1 MGTFLPFRTYNTDN
15 QLIIHSRLVTTWTMP
30 QNQKSLEG
38 LGTEYSCSPLTS
50 PISRGIIHPGLFL
63 CLPPPSTSAS
73 LLHKQ
78 ASKSSNN
85 KALESIKSMP
95 PPSTTLWTRYGKSRL
110 RFSVS
115 LAQTGSFVSALLP
128 DSLPMAS
135 SQESNS
141 HKFSK
146 KNHMVLWHYR
156 EISEDTLMLVHK
168 VVRLIR
174 NRHVFLLRLCQNI
187 KPWFFEARGIYSR
200 RWSRE
205 VIFKERKG

>member
-1 MGTFLPFRTYNTDN
+1 MV
-15 QLIIHSRLVTTWTMP
+15 VTISMTL
-30 QNQKSLEG
+30 QNQKFSEG
-38 LGTEYSCSPLTS
+38 LETKSSIGRRPL
-50 PISRGIIHPGLFL
+50 PNLPHLQRNNPPRIIPLSFH
-63 CLPPPSTSAS
+63 PPPSTSAS
-73 LLHKQ
+73 SLHKQ

-85 KALESIKSMP
+85 KALEGIKSMP
-95 PPSTTLWTRYGKSRL
+95 LPSTTLWTRYGKSRL

-128 DSLPMAS
+128 DSLPKAS

-168 VVRLIR
+168 VVRLTR
-174 NRHVFLLRLCQNI
+174 NRHVLLLRLCPNI
-187 KPWFFEARGIYSR
+187 KP
-200 RWSRE
+200 
-205 VIFKERKG
+205 